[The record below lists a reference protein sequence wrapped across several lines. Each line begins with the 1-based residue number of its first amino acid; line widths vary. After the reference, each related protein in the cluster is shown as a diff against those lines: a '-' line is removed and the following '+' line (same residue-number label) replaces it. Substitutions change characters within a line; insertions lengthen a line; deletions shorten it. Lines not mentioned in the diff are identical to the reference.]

1 MVQVPAREV
10 GDRWKWQCLQRLP
23 RRTYAL
29 CLEAQA
35 CCGFDDAER
44 RGSASVGMCEL
55 SYARDRETQPIP
67 CGNADETGGTAVRA
81 VALAHRRN
89 RSAQPHSLTA
99 HRRDLPVPRRIQPVV
114 DIIKEQLQQ

>member
-10 GDRWKWQCLQRLP
+10 GDRWKWQCLQCLR

-29 CLEAQA
+29 RLEAQS

-67 CGNADETGGTAVRA
+67 CGNADETGGAAVRA
-81 VALAHRRN
+81 VALAHAQD
-89 RSAQPHSLTA
+89 RSAQPHGLTA
-99 HRRDLPVPRRIQPVV
+99 FRRDSRVPRGIQPAIDV
-114 DIIKEQLQQ
+114 IKEQLQ